1 MWLTR
6 YLGPES
12 FGLYS
17 YVIAFVMIFASVS
30 AVGMLSLVTRE
41 LVEKPSEQDQILGSA
56 LGLRLGGAAVGMA
69 ALVLLS
75 IALHPDSD
83 HRVAL
88 IVFGLVL
95 LVQPLEIV
103 SLFYE
108 SKTQSRFV
116 VWIEIGAAVVYVG
129 LVALFIHMGL
139 SVVWFLVARLVRT
152 VLTQVGV
159 LAIFARQ
166 GHRPLRWRFER
177 IRARELLGEAWP
189 LVFAALGAV
198 LYLRIRPGDVGPNDF
213 ITGGRIYAAASRLS
227 EVWYFIPVL
236 IVASTFPYLLRLR
249 DGDRRSYSARLQQL
263 YTCSPG
269 WG

>member
-1 MWLTR
+1 MASTGVQMLVGFVTAVWLTR

-56 LGLRLGGAAVGMA
+56 LGASTGRSGRGNGRSGW
-69 ALVLLS
+69 LS

-88 IVFGLVL
+88 IVFGLML

-103 SLFYE
+103 SLSSTNCRLNHALSYGLI
-108 SKTQSRFV
+108 SGRPWCMSAWSRSSYT
-116 VWIEIGAAVVYVG
+116 WDSR
-129 LVALFIHMGL
+129 L
-139 SVVWFLVARLVRT
+139 SGSSSRGWYQA

-189 LVFAALGAV
+189 LVFAVLGAV
-198 LYLRIRPGDVGPNDF
+198 LYLRIRSGDVGPNDF
-213 ITGGRIYAAASRLS
+213 ITGGRNLCCRVA
-227 EVWYFIPVL
+227 PV
-236 IVASTFPYLLRLR
+236 
-249 DGDRRSYSARLQQL
+249 
-263 YTCSPG
+263 
-269 WG
+269 